1 MRKQKQNKWQK
12 IVAIN
17 LAHYRLQGDVYALS
31 AEIDEN
37 KPLEN
42 SVKEEGIFERFFG
55 MLATG
60 VRNEV
65 RKNVTVGLKEELEKA
80 KGALQAFEERHK
92 KLLKYGADE
101 VKFKK
106 VIAKK
111 LFKKDKYGLQKIRY
125 ALAFILKDEN
135 EYCRVDES
143 LQVVSELLF
152 DDPTTM
158 PKMQEAFL
166 ENYRYLIA
174 EKRGIEIET
183 LIPTWAREMFGL
195 LAAFSG
201 FGEKRRDD
209 ERESAGTE
217 NHFAAALSFELTVL
231 GEGIKSL
238 PEQPLKEEMDE
249 FLKRLGN
256 YRADAEYRWLVE
268 RGSRETSKAKIL
280 VCNRSVERLSELL
293 GV

>member
-42 SVKEEGIFERFFG
+42 SVKAEGVFERVWG
-55 MLATG
+55 ILTTG
-60 VRNEV
+60 VRNEF
-65 RKNVTVGLKEELEKA
+65 RRNVALGLKEELDGAKKA
-80 KGALQAFEERHK
+80 LVAFEARHG
-92 KLLKYGADE
+92 KLLKYGE
-101 VKFKK
+101 SEEKLKK
-106 VIAKK
+106 LIEKK
-111 LFKKDKYGLQKIRY
+111 LFKKDKYGLERTRY
-125 ALAFILKDEN
+125 ALAFIARDEN
-135 EYCRVDES
+135 EYYRAEES

-152 DDPTTM
+152 QSPTAM
-158 PKMQEAFL
+158 GELREAFL
-166 ENYRYLIA
+166 ENYCKLIDEEKEVELENYL
-174 EKRGIEIET
+174 
-183 LIPTWAREMFGL
+183 PTWAREVLGIFTVLGGVGGKKR
-195 LAAFSG
+195 AAQQAAT
-201 FGEKRRDD
+201 E
-209 ERESAGTE
+209 TE
-217 NHFAAALSFELTVL
+217 NQFAAALSFELTVL

>member
-1 MRKQKQNKWQK
+1 MKRQKKNKWEK
-12 IVAIN
+12 RVAIN

-80 KGALQAFEERHK
+80 TGALQAFEERHK

-125 ALAFILKDEN
+125 ALAFIVKDEN
-135 EYCRVDES
+135 EYCRADES

-209 ERESAGTE
+209 EDESAGTE
-217 NHFAAALSFELTVL
+217 NHFAAALAFELTTL
-231 GEGIKSL
+231 WAGLKGL
-238 PEQPLKEEMDE
+238 PEEKQKEELDE

-256 YRADAEYRWLVE
+256 YRADAEYRWLIE
-268 RGSRETSKAKIL
+268 GSGRETSAAQL
-280 VCNRSVERLSELL
+280 TVCNRTIARLSEIL